1 MTTILVTGATDG
13 LGRAVA
19 GDLAAR
25 GIDVLVH
32 GRSAERAEAVAAE
45 IGAAGVHIA
54 DFASLAGVRA
64 LADAL
69 PALDVLVS
77 NAGLISS
84 ERLVTGDGL
93 ELTFQVNH
101 LAPFLLTTRMLER
114 AAPRRIVHVA
124 SAGQE
129 RPTSTTSSS
138 STATSSGARTAAAS
152 SRRSC
157 SPSSAPAPARRGVD
171 GPAPGDV
178 HGHQDGPGDRRR
190 PRTARCGRAPTRPC
204 ASRPSST
211 STSGALL
218 RRPARGAPGRRS
230 RYDADAAQ
238 AALGRLGAAHGA

>member
-84 ERLVTGDGL
+84 ERVVTGDGL
-93 ELTFQVNH
+93 ELTFQVNY

-129 RPTSTTSSS
+129 RPDLDDLQLEHGYEPWRAYRRSKLAQIMFAFECARRFPEVE
-138 STATSSGARTAAAS
+138 STALHPATFMDTKMVRATVGDPHSTVREGADATVRLAAELDLDVQG
-152 SRRSC
+152 RYFDGLRE
-157 SPSSAPAPARRGVD
+157 ARPD
-171 GPAPGDV
+171 AIA
-178 HGHQDGPGDRRR
+178 H
-190 PRTARCGRAPTRPC
+190 
-204 ASRPSST
+204 
-211 STSGALL
+211 
-218 RRPARGAPGRRS
+218 
-230 RYDADAAQ
+230 DADARK
-238 AALGRLGAAHGA
+238 RLWDVSEQLIA